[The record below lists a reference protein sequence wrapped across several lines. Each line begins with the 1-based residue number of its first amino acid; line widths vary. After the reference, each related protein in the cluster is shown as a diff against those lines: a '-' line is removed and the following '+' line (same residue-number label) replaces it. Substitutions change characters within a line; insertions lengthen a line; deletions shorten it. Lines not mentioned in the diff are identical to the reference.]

1 MKKFFLMAVLAL
13 SMSSCNY
20 FSSESQDS
28 NVADTTAVQE
38 VVDTVAVDSVVVVDT
53 VAVDSVVVADSIA
66 E

>member
-38 VVDTVAVDSVVVVDT
+38 VVDTVAVDSVVV
-53 VAVDSVVVADSIA
+53 ADSIA

>member
-1 MKKFFLMAVLAL
+1 MKKFLFMAAVVLCAA
-13 SMSSCNY
+13 MSSCNY

-38 VVDTVAVDSVVVVDT
+38 VVDTVAVDSVVVVD
-53 VAVDSVVVADSIA
+53 SIA

>member
-1 MKKFFLMAVLAL
+1 MKKFFLMLVLAF

-20 FSSESQDS
+20 FSSESQNS

-38 VVDTVAVDSVVVVDT
+38 VVDTLAVDSVVVVD
-53 VAVDSVVVADSIA
+53 SIA